1 MKEEID
7 NSTMIAGDF
16 NMTFSITDR
25 KMKQNINRE
34 TDLNIISQLDL
45 KTSTDHNTHFSQ
57 VHMEHFATLTISYTI
72 KQV

>member
-7 NSTMIAGDF
+7 NSTMIPGDF

-34 TDLNIISQLDL
+34 TDLNIISQTGL
-45 KTSTDHNTHFSQ
+45 KNIYKTFNES
-57 VHMEHFATLTISYTI
+57 
-72 KQV
+72 